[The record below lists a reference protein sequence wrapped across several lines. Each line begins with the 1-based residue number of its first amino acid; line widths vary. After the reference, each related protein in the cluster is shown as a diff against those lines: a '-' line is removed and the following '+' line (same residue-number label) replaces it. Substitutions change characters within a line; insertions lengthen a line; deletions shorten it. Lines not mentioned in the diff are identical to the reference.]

1 MINKTNRKRV
11 KENNTKRI
19 FFLYFSKN
27 NNRANRIVLSPTKAN
42 PISGSTPPY
51 SLKMLFPDNI
61 YSRMDTNTPKIIY
74 PNGFLYFVL
83 EIKIRYNHNK
93 EPISIKTKRSFKI

>member
-1 MINKTNRKRV
+1 MV

-27 NNRANRIVLSPTKAN
+27 NNRANRIVLIPIKAN

-51 SLKMLFPDNI
+51 SLKMLFPEAI
-61 YSRMDTNTPKIIY
+61 
-74 PNGFLYFVL
+74 
-83 EIKIRYNHNK
+83 
-93 EPISIKTKRSFKI
+93 